1 MGRGGLFRQLCFHQ
15 RPNQAVPG
23 ASGWYNFSMQK
34 NAQLQGIPRV
44 LTIAGSDSGGG
55 AGIQADLKTYLAH
68 KVFGMSAI
76 TSVTAQNTQGVLGI
90 HDLPPDFVALQI
102 RAVLDDIG
110 TQVVKT
116 GMLSN
121 AEIIRAVA
129 HTLREYE
136 IPYIVVDPVMR
147 AKGGDPLLQPEAQEA
162 LIQEM
167 LPLATV
173 VTPNL
178 PEAEALTQMEIRS
191 LQEMKEAARRIHRM
205 GPRFVLVKGGHLESS
220 DRSIDLLYDGRQF
233 HRYEADRI
241 PTRNTHGT
249 GCTFA
254 SAIAANL
261 ALGYSVP
268 EAVDRAKA
276 YVTGAIRHSLPLGK
290 GHGPLDHSFRI
301 KPTRVEYDEFIRLDL
316 RVGRV
321 ISAEPLKGARVPAY
335 WMRIDLGEAGLRQSS
350 ARLTRRY
357 RPEDLVGRLVVVVNN
372 FPPKIIAGK
381 RSEVLVLGAIPEE
394 GDVVLLRPDEEV
406 EPGTA
411 VA

>member
-1 MGRGGLFRQLCFHQ
+1 M
-15 RPNQAVPG
+15 
-23 ASGWYNFSMQK
+23 
-34 NAQLQGIPRV
+34 
-44 LTIAGSDSGGG
+44 TIAGSDSGGG

-68 KVFGMSAI
+68 HVFGMSAI

-102 RAVLDDIG
+102 RAVLDDLG
-110 TQVVKT
+110 TEVVKT

-121 AEIIRAVA
+121 ADIIHAVA
-129 HTLREYE
+129 QTLREYK

-147 AKGGDPLLQPEAQEA
+147 AKGGDPLLRPDAQEA
-162 LIQEM
+162 LIREM
-167 LPLATV
+167 LPLATI

-178 PEAEALTQMEIRS
+178 PEAEALTGLQIRS
-191 LQEMKEAARRIHRM
+191 LDDMKEAARRIHAL
-205 GPRFVLVKGGHLESS
+205 GPKTVLVKGGHLESS
-220 DRSIDLLYDGRQF
+220 DRAIDLLYDGQVF

-241 PTRNTHGT
+241 ATRNTHGT
-249 GCTFA
+249 GCTYA

-261 ALGYSVP
+261 ALGYSLP
-268 EAVDRAKA
+268 EAVDRAKV
-276 YVTGAIRHSLPLGK
+276 YVTGAIRHGLPLGQ
-290 GHGPLDHSFRI
+290 GHGPLDHGFRI
-301 KPTRVEYDEFIRLDL
+301 KPTQVEYDEFVRLDL

-321 ISAEPLKGARVPAY
+321 ISAEPLKGARIPAY
-335 WMRIDLGEAGLRQSS
+335 WMRIDLGDAGIRTTS

>member
-1 MGRGGLFRQLCFHQ
+1 
-15 RPNQAVPG
+15 
-23 ASGWYNFSMQK
+23 MQGT
-34 NAQLQGIPRV
+34 ARDSSVPRV

-68 KVFGMSAI
+68 RVFGMSAI

-90 HDLPPDFVALQI
+90 HDLPADFVALQI
-102 RAVLDDIG
+102 RAVLEDLG
-110 TQVVKT
+110 TRVIKT

-129 HTLREYE
+129 QTLREYRV
-136 IPYIVVDPVMR
+136 PYVVVDPVMR
-147 AKGGDPLLQPEAQEA
+147 AKGGDPLLRPEAQEA
-162 LIQEM
+162 LIQEI

-178 PEAEALTQMEIRS
+178 PEAEALTGLRIHS
-191 LQEMKEAARRIHRM
+191 LEDMKEAARRIHQR
-205 GPRFVLVKGGHLESS
+205 GPRFVLVKGGHLASS
-220 DRSIDLLYDGRQF
+220 DRAVDLLYDGQQF

-241 PTRNTHGT
+241 LTRNTHGT

-261 ALGYSVP
+261 ALGYDLY

-276 YVTGAIRHSLPLGK
+276 YVTGAIRHALPLGQ
-290 GHGPLDHSFRI
+290 GHGPLDHAFRI
-301 KPTRVEYDEFIRLDL
+301 KPTRVEYDEFVRLDL

-321 ISAEPLKGARVPAY
+321 LSAEPLKGARVPAY
-335 WMRIDLGEAGLRQSS
+335 WMQIDLGEAGVRGTS
-350 ARLTRRY
+350 ARITRRY
-357 RPEDLVGRLVVVVNN
+357 RPETLVGRLVVVVNN

>member
-1 MGRGGLFRQLCFHQ
+1 M
-15 RPNQAVPG
+15 A
-23 ASGWYNFSMQK
+23 QK
-34 NAQLQGIPRV
+34 IPRV

-68 KVFGMSAI
+68 RVFGMSAI

-90 HDLPPDFVALQI
+90 HDLPADFVALQI

-110 TQVVKT
+110 TDVVKT

-121 AEIIRAVA
+121 ADIIRAVA
-129 HTLREYE
+129 ETLRSYAV
-136 IPYIVVDPVMR
+136 PYIVVDPVMR
-147 AKGGDPLLQPEAQEA
+147 AKGGDPLLRPDAQEA
-162 LIQEM
+162 LVQQM
-167 LPLATV
+167 LPLATI

-178 PEAEALTQMEIRS
+178 PEAEALSGLEIHT
-191 LQEMKEAARRIHRM
+191 LDDMKEAARRIHAL
-205 GPRFVLVKGGHLESS
+205 GPRFVLVKGGHLEHT
-220 DRSIDLLYDGRQF
+220 DRAIDLLYDGQNF
-233 HRYEADRI
+233 YRYEADRI

-249 GCTFA
+249 GCTYA

-268 EAVDRAKA
+268 EAVDRAKV
-276 YVTGAIRHSLPLGK
+276 YVTGAIRHNLPLGH
-290 GHGPLDHSFRI
+290 GHGPLDHAFRI
-301 KPTRVEYDEFIRLDL
+301 KPTRVEYDEFVRLDL
-316 RVGRV
+316 RIGRV
-321 ISAEPLKGARVPAY
+321 LSAEPLKGARVPAY
-335 WMRIDLGEAGLRQSS
+335 WMQIDLGEAGIRGSS
-350 ARLTRRY
+350 ARITRRY

-372 FPPKIIAGK
+372 FPPKRIAGK

-406 EPGTA
+406 PPGTA

>member
-1 MGRGGLFRQLCFHQ
+1 MRQTGTTQ
-15 RPNQAVPG
+15 R
-23 ASGWYNFSMQK
+23 
-34 NAQLQGIPRV
+34 IPRV

-68 KVFGMSAI
+68 HVFGMSAI

-102 RAVLDDIG
+102 RAVLDDLG
-110 TQVVKT
+110 TDVVKT

-121 AEIIRAVA
+121 ADIIHAVA
-129 HTLREYE
+129 ETLRAYE

-147 AKGGDPLLQPEAQEA
+147 AKGGDPLLRPEAQDA

-167 LPLATV
+167 LPLATI

-178 PEAEALTQMEIRS
+178 PEAEALAGIAIQN
-191 LQEMKEAARRIHRM
+191 LDDMKEAARRIHAL
-205 GPRFVLVKGGHLESS
+205 GPRFVLVKGGHLEHL
-220 DRSIDLLYDGRQF
+220 DRAIDLLYDGRAF

-241 PTRNTHGT
+241 ATRNTHGT
-249 GCTFA
+249 GCTYA

-261 ALGYSVP
+261 ALGYSIY
-268 EAVDRAKA
+268 EAVDRAKL
-276 YVTGAIRHSLPLGK
+276 YVTGAIRHGLPLGR
-290 GHGPLDHSFRI
+290 GHGPLDHGFRI
-301 KPTRVEYDEFIRLDL
+301 KPTRVEYDEFVRLDL

-321 ISAEPLKGARVPAY
+321 VSAEPLQGARIPAY
-335 WMRIDLGEAGLRQSS
+335 WMRIDLGDAGIRGTS

-357 RPEDLVGRLVVVVNN
+357 RSEDLVGRMVVVVNN

-406 EPGTA
+406 EPGTP